1 MGAFFSEL
9 LKDERR
15 HIVPRHAQV
24 QVQPLPSQAIE
35 KRNPPPSPSPRHLS
49 NHHFPCRP
57 QEVGEEKRRVRQL
70 TESIEMTGRQLLHL
84 ASLLGRAVEEPDK
97 DLSLLQLDRL
107 LRERL
112 HQLQLER
119 DKVLA
124 ELQRLRVRT
133 EAGAFDWRGLWCLK
147 GTVWV

>member
-15 HIVPRHAQV
+15 DIVPRHSQV
-24 QVQPLPSQAIE
+24 QVQPLPSQTIE
-35 KRNPPPSPSPRHLS
+35 KRKPPPPPSPGHLS
-49 NHHFPCRP
+49 NQHFLSRP
-57 QEVGEEKRRVRQL
+57 QEVGEEERRVRQL
-70 TESIEMTGRQLLHL
+70 TESIEGTGRQLLHL
-84 ASLLGRAVEEPDK
+84 ASLLGRAVEEPDEN
-97 DLSLLQLDRL
+97 LSLFQLDRL

-112 HQLQLER
+112 QQLQLER

-124 ELQRLRVRT
+124 EMQRLRVRT
-133 EAGAFDWRGLWCLK
+133 EAGEFDWRGLWWLK